1 MRMVVENGSSKVVLF
16 VVNCSDASDSSA
28 IKQYCMMASETILA
42 IKLGFRQI
50 NKTRIFG
57 LHPRKKKK
65 NLRPYRIKKLSST
78 WYWNKAVKIWY
89 LINFIDVLIFLYIP
103 RNMDYVDLNYVWIQG
118 RAMFCKSLHTEVNPQ
133 SKACSI
139 SLVFYHFIKQLCRGS
154 PVKSLPTSY
163 VHTAPLLLR
172 GTW

>member
-65 NLRPYRIKKLSST
+65 K
-78 WYWNKAVKIWY
+78 
-89 LINFIDVLIFLYIP
+89 
-103 RNMDYVDLNYVWIQG
+103 
-118 RAMFCKSLHTEVNPQ
+118 
-133 SKACSI
+133 
-139 SLVFYHFIKQLCRGS
+139 
-154 PVKSLPTSY
+154 PTSIPHKKAKQHM
-163 VHTAPLLLR
+163 VLKQSSQNMVFN
-172 GTW
+172 